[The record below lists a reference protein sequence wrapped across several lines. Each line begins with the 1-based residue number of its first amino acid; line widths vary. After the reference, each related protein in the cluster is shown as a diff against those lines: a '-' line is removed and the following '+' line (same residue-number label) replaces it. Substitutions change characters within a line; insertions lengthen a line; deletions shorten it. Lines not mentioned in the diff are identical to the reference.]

1 MDNRAKEREP
11 GQSPAMDEE
20 EEEEEEEEEMEEVP
34 AETRFTYSLV
44 CYGLP
49 NLAVVPSKN

>member
-1 MDNRAKEREP
+1 MDNRAKESEP
-11 GQSPAMDEE
+11 GQSPAMD

>member
-11 GQSPAMDEE
+11 GQSPAMDE